1 MTNEQT
7 LEFLTTAANQHASDI
22 FIIAGRPLSIKVDG
36 HLTDYGERLMPDDT
50 KQILE

>member
-22 FIIAGRPLSIKVDG
+22 FIIAGRPLTIKA
-36 HLTDYGERLMPDDT
+36 ENA
-50 KQILE
+50 

>member
-22 FIIAGRPLSIKVDG
+22 FIIAVVHCPLKW
-36 HLTDYGERLMPDDT
+36 MA
-50 KQILE
+50 ILLIMENV

>member
-22 FIIAGRPLSIKVDG
+22 ILLLPVVHCPLK
-36 HLTDYGERLMPDDT
+36 RMA
-50 KQILE
+50 ILLIMENV

>member
-22 FIIAGRPLSIKVDG
+22 FIIAGRPLSIK
-36 HLTDYGERLMPDDT
+36 RMA
-50 KQILE
+50 ILLIMENV